1 MTQPRWPFALLT
13 EGVDGPNFPFMQHIT
28 TLIERTGPLTFARFM
43 ELALYEETSGYYMK
57 GEGLSRSTASPI
69 GMEGGDFFTAPCLSP
84 LLAKCLVRQL
94 VEIDEY
100 IGHPAVFHLVE
111 MGPGDGTLL
120 RDMLQECGER
130 HAALLSRLA
139 CVLVERSPAL
149 RRRQRDTLSAW
160 ATHEGRIR
168 WVDDVSRLS
177 GDGLTGMLFSN
188 ELVDAFPVHRV
199 RMERDGLRELY
210 VTSRHDEFVEIAGE
224 PSTPELSSFLADLG
238 VDLPDGF
245 TTEINLDAV
254 RWMEQVASVL
264 DRGVV
269 ITIDYGH
276 TSRDYF
282 SRERSNGTL
291 MGYHRHRVSTNPYT
305 LVGEQDL
312 TAHVNFSSLARAGER
327 AGLTTTGLTNLMY
340 FLMSVG
346 IDDMVRDHDGE
357 SDTVQAAAQLLR
369 HHGMG
374 TTFKILIQH
383 KGIERPILRGLRHR
397 PFFDAALTAVP
408 DVPLQGASMMRHS
421 HCGSH

>member
-1 MTQPRWPFALLT
+1 MQP
-13 EGVDGPNFPFMQHIT
+13 IT

-43 ELALYEETSGYYMK
+43 ELALYEETDGYYMK
-57 GEGLSRSTASPI
+57 GAGLSRSRTSPI

-84 LLAKCLVRQL
+84 LLARGLVRQL
-94 VEIDEY
+94 VEIDDCL
-100 IGHPAVFHLVE
+100 GHPAVFHLVE

-130 HAALLSRLA
+130 HADLLSRLA

-149 RRRQRDTLSAW
+149 RRHQQDTLSAW
-160 ATHEGRIR
+160 ATHEGGIR

-210 VTSRHDEFVEIAGE
+210 VTRRHGEFVEIAGE
-224 PSTPELSSFLADLG
+224 TSTPELALFLADLG
-238 VDLPDGF
+238 VELPEGF
-245 TTEINLDAV
+245 TTEINLNAV
-254 RWMEQVASVL
+254 RWIEQVARVL

-269 ITIDYGH
+269 VTIDYGH

-282 SRERSNGTL
+282 SRERRNGTL
-291 MGYHRHRVSTNPYT
+291 MGYYRHRVSTNPYT

-312 TAHVNFSSLARAGER
+312 TAHVNFSSLARAGGQ
-327 AGLTTTGLTNLMY
+327 AGLATTGLTNLMY
-340 FLMSVG
+340 FLMSMG
-346 IDDMVRDHDGE
+346 IDDMVQDHDRE
-357 SDTVQAAAQLLR
+357 SDTSRAAAQLLR

-374 TTFKILIQH
+374 TTFKVLIQH
-383 KGIERPILRGLRHR
+383 KGIERPTLRGLRHR
-397 PFFDAALTAVP
+397 PFFESALTAAP
-408 DVPLQGASMMRHS
+408 DVPLQGGASVMRHA
-421 HCGSH
+421 HCGGH